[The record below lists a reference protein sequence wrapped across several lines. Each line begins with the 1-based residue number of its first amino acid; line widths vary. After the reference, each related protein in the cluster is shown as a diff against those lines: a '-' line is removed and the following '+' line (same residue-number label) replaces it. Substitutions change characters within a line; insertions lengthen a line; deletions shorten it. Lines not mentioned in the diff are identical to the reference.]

1 MERIK
6 TSEEIRF
13 EKATKRVNQ
22 IKGYYK
28 HLITYILVNSALIL
42 IKYYHLEPQE
52 TFLEFSTFSTA
63 FFWGIGLF
71 FHTLNVFTKNIFLG
85 PDWEE
90 KKINQYMNQNKN
102 TKWE

>member
-28 HLITYILVNSALIL
+28 HLITYI
-42 IKYYHLEPQE
+42 Y
-52 TFLEFSTFSTA
+52 
-63 FFWGIGLF
+63 
-71 FHTLNVFTKNIFLG
+71 
-85 PDWEE
+85 
-90 KKINQYMNQNKN
+90 
-102 TKWE
+102 